1 MHRVAY
7 IFPLIAANI
16 LLVLFRN
23 YDQWWIY
30 LIMVVVTEFFL
41 WLIMRRVSRTKEY
54 LSGYARH
61 MEHHEPWVERVERV
75 ESYTDSRGNTRTR
88 VVVDYVHHP
97 DLWLMVLNTGRVVVI
112 HHNVYYHYCSLWKT
126 PEQWINPPHPNCVSG
141 GGGQRHNWDGLYQN
155 AATCTYQ
162 GLYINYVNNSN
173 SIFRKDYVSRREAR
187 DLGLIKYPK
196 YDRGYIE
203 QDVVLC
209 SPRLP
214 LWIRHSES
222 PQRAFQL
229 INAIYGA
236 QYQIHIFVLLFD
248 ASQGVGVALKQQSYW
263 KGGNKNE
270 FVVCLGVDYGDIPQS
285 MLHDRKATVKW
296 CKAFSW
302 CDAPTLESATESWFI
317 ANSELRLDSY
327 AAWLRDHMGLWKR
340 KEFSDFKYLGVTLSS
355 GRQAVV
361 AVVTTLFCLTM
372 IVITCAVADAN
383 RRQDYYQDNRD
394 YTGYGYTLLDKYI
407 LKNRY

>member
-1 MHRVAY
+1 
-7 IFPLIAANI
+7 
-16 LLVLFRN
+16 
-23 YDQWWIY
+23 
-30 LIMVVVTEFFL
+30 
-41 WLIMRRVSRTKEY
+41 
-54 LSGYARH
+54 
-61 MEHHEPWVERVERV
+61 
-75 ESYTDSRGNTRTR
+75 
-88 VVVDYVHHP
+88 
-97 DLWLMVLNTGRVVVI
+97 
-112 HHNVYYHYCSLWKT
+112 
-126 PEQWINPPHPNCVSG
+126 
-141 GGGQRHNWDGLYQN
+141 
-155 AATCTYQ
+155 
-162 GLYINYVNNSN
+162 
-173 SIFRKDYVSRREAR
+173 
-187 DLGLIKYPK
+187 
-196 YDRGYIE
+196 
-203 QDVVLC
+203 
-209 SPRLP
+209 
-214 LWIRHSES
+214 
-222 PQRAFQL
+222 
-229 INAIYGA
+229 
-236 QYQIHIFVLLFD
+236 VLLFD

-327 AAWLRDHMGLWKR
+327 AAWLRDHLGLWKR
-340 KEFSDFKYLGVTLSS
+340 KEFSDFKYLGVTLSP